1 MKANEIMSKASGALN
16 KIGFGLKK
24 RSPEILVAVGVVG
37 TVVSAV
43 MACKATTK
51 INTILDETKEQLDK
65 IHEYAGNPDVAE
77 KYNAEDAKKDTAI
90 VYAQAGV
97 KLAKLYAPAVG
108 LGILSISSILAS
120 NNILRKRNMAISAAL
135 AAATQDFKDYRNRVI
150 ERFGK
155 EVDHQLRYNIKA
167 TEVEETITNE
177 KGKEKKVKKNVE
189 VADPNASGYVKYFT
203 RSNPYWEDD
212 SSYVEMF
219 LRAQQNYAN
228 DKLKAIGHLTLND
241 VYDMLGFHDSKAGMV
256 VGWIYDLNH
265 PNGDNYVEFDV
276 KKVKLPNEQGG
287 YEEAYAID
295 FNVDGNIYNE
305 MI

>member
-90 VYAQAGV
+90 VYGQAGV

-150 ERFGK
+150 
-155 EVDHQLRYNIKA
+155 
-167 TEVEETITNE
+167 
-177 KGKEKKVKKNVE
+177 
-189 VADPNASGYVKYFT
+189 
-203 RSNPYWEDD
+203 
-212 SSYVEMF
+212 
-219 LRAQQNYAN
+219 
-228 DKLKAIGHLTLND
+228 
-241 VYDMLGFHDSKAGMV
+241 
-256 VGWIYDLNH
+256 
-265 PNGDNYVEFDV
+265 
-276 KKVKLPNEQGG
+276 
-287 YEEAYAID
+287 
-295 FNVDGNIYNE
+295 
-305 MI
+305 

>member
-51 INTILDETKEQLDK
+51 IDTILDETKEQLDK

-90 VYAQAGV
+90 VYAQTGV

-167 TEVEETITNE
+167 EEIEETVTDE
-177 KGKEKKVKKNVE
+177 KGKEKKVKKNIE

-228 DKLKAIGHLTLND
+228 DKLKATGHLTLND

-256 VGWIYDLNH
+256 VGWIYDLDH

-276 KKVKLPNEQGG
+276 KKVNLPNEQGG

>member
-65 IHEYAGNPDVAE
+65 IHEYAGIPDVAE
-77 KYNAEDAKKDTAI
+77 KYNAEDAKKDTPI
-90 VYAQAGV
+90 VYAQTGV

-108 LGILSISSILAS
+108 LGILSISSILVS

-167 TEVEETITNE
+167 EEIEETITDE
-177 KGKEKKVKKNVE
+177 KGKEKKVKKSIE

-203 RSNPYWEDD
+203 RSNPYWEED

-219 LRAQQNYAN
+219 LRSQQNYAN
-228 DKLKAIGHLTLND
+228 DKLKATGHLTLND

-256 VGWIYDLNH
+256 VGWIYDLDH

-276 KKVKLPNEQGG
+276 KKVNLPNEQGG

>member
-51 INTILDETKEQLDK
+51 INTILDETKEQLGK

-167 TEVEETITNE
+167 EEIEETVTDE
-177 KGKEKKVKKNVE
+177 KGKEKKVKKSIE
-189 VADPNASGYVKYFT
+189 VADLNASGYVKYFT
-203 RSNPYWEDD
+203 RSNPYWEED

-219 LRAQQNYAN
+219 LRSQQNYAN
-228 DKLKAIGHLTLND
+228 DKLKATGHLTLND

-256 VGWIYDLNH
+256 VGWIYDLDH

-276 KKVKLPNEQGG
+276 KKVNLPNEQGG

>member
-167 TEVEETITNE
+167 EEIEETVTDE
-177 KGKEKKVKKNVE
+177 KGKEKKVKKSIE
-189 VADPNASGYVKYFT
+189 VADLNASGYVKYFT
-203 RSNPYWEDD
+203 RSNPYWEED

-219 LRAQQNYAN
+219 LRSQQNYAN
-228 DKLKAIGHLTLND
+228 DKLKATGHLTLND

-256 VGWIYDLNH
+256 VGWIYDLDH

-276 KKVKLPNEQGG
+276 KKVNLSNEQGG